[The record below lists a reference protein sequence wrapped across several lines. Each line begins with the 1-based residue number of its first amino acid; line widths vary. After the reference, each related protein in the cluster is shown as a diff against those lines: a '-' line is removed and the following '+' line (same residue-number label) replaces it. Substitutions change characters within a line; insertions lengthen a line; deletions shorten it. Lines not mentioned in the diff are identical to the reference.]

1 MGIREMILWALAKLV
16 MRVAGEQ
23 AKTSCGDLQLCAG
36 PNFSIKGETHT
47 VGERRR
53 GGYIKGR

>member
-36 PNFSIKGETHT
+36 PNFSIKGETHIVT
-47 VGERRR
+47 
-53 GGYIKGR
+53 